1 MARKNKENPGYDSER
16 ETRVL
21 LENMN
26 KNIGLISEQHSEV
39 IRKLDEHDE
48 KFERLGSELETVK
61 MAVMENSRQ
70 IKQLD
75 TKVNNLDTKVNS
87 LDTKVDNLDTKVD
100 NLNTRLVRVE
110 KKLDTNIDNHEK
122 RIIKIEEKVGI

>member
-1 MARKNKENPGYDSER
+1 MARKNKENPEYDSER

-26 KNIGLISEQHSEV
+26 KNIGLIVEQHGSIKQE
-39 IRKLDEHDE
+39 ITDMRQNMDQ
-48 KFERLGSELETVK
+48 KFNMLE
-61 MAVMENSRQ
+61 MAVMENSKQ

-75 TKVNNLDTKVNS
+75 TKVNNLDTKV
-87 LDTKVDNLDTKVD
+87 DNLDIKVN
-100 NLNTRLVRVE
+100 NLDVKVNNLDTRLGRVE

-122 RIIKIEEKVGI
+122 RITKIEEKIGI